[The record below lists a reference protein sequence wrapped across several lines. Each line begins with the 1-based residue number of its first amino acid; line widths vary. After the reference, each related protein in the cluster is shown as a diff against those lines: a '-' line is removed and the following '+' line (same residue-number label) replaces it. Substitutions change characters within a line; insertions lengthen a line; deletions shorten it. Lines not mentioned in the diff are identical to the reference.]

1 MAKAVQRG
9 GRAPQTP
16 AGQMHPTY
24 RTPGEEAER
33 AAWPG
38 PAASLIRAPDL
49 PRALGAAPRAAS
61 PGIPRPPLPPALPP
75 GPAVLACFD
84 GRRPPHTYSSIP
96 GPHLPE
102 LTSPTQ
108 GLCSNSR
115 THDLVKVERARGFM
129 GSVEDG
135 GERGGPWA
143 RGASDKQHGRRRH
156 PSAPRCPALSSPPR
170 QRPCI
175 STAPWEVRATGT
187 ILQVGKTRLGKIA
200 QAVNGRDGF

>member
-1 MAKAVQRG
+1 
-9 GRAPQTP
+9 
-16 AGQMHPTY
+16 MHPTY

-49 PRALGAAPRAAS
+49 PRALGAAPLAAS

-75 GPAVLACFD
+75 GPAVPACFD
-84 GRRPPHTYSSIP
+84 GRRPPRTYSSIP

-143 RGASDKQHGRRRH
+143 CGASDKKHGRRRC